1 MQFKYIHIK
10 NLFGL
15 YNYNIDFFHEDENK
29 LTILTAPNGYG
40 KTTVLT
46 ILDSLSPESLYYF
59 YLLKYET
66 IEIGL
71 SDGTCLLINQS
82 FAEKEEQ
89 DKDKTSDTK
98 QASVKEVRFSWL
110 NKDSS
115 VLCYF
120 LYNDSVIKKARRYV
134 GFHHGILFDGL
145 EQDNVQ
151 TDKNLLKNKR
161 FNEYIAHDIG
171 QDIFLMQ
178 LESLRTKFIHAN
190 RIYNEANE
198 KNDVLPIQKIRQKL
212 KNHLSWAYQNYLQQS
227 QRIDSQ
233 FIKRVISKE
242 KETISEEV
250 YNQLARKVIQKRDEL
265 FYFRLTDNIDIPTYD
280 KDDSFILYN
289 YIKGLGE
296 KYANYGNLVE
306 KLNLFNTLLQ
316 TKKFAKKNITF
327 SPQHGFQII
336 SANGD
341 MLDESLLS
349 SGEQNEIILL
359 FLLIFEV
366 SDNSVLLIDE
376 PENSLHVVWQQKF
389 LDDIQEIARIKNL
402 QVIVSTHSISIVSRG
417 QDNAIDLYYLQ
428 KQES

>member
-1 MQFKYIHIK
+1 MQFKYLHIK

-15 YNYNIDFFHEDENK
+15 YNYDIEFFHEEENK
-29 LTILTAPNGYG
+29 LTILTGPNGYG

-46 ILDSLSPESLYYF
+46 ILDSLSSESLYYF
-59 YLLKYET
+59 YLLKYEM
-66 IEIGL
+66 IEVGL
-71 SDGTCLLINQS
+71 SDGTCLHIEQS
-82 FAEKEEQ
+82 FADEKNSE
-89 DKDKTSDTK
+89 KDRVSDTK

-110 NKDSS
+110 NEDNS
-115 VLCYF
+115 LICYF
-120 LYNDSVIKKARRYV
+120 LYNSNVIRKAKRNVR
-134 GFHHGILFDGL
+134 FHHGILFETW
-145 EQDNVQ
+145 EQN
-151 TDKNLLKNKR
+151 TDDIDKELLKNKQ

-198 KNDVLPIQKIRQKL
+198 KNDILPIQRIRQKL
-212 KNHLSWAYQNYLQQS
+212 QKELSSAYQNYLQQS

-233 FIKRVISKE
+233 FISRVISKE
-242 KETISEEV
+242 KSSISEEV
-250 YNQLARKVIQKRDEL
+250 YKQLAQEVTRKRDEL
-265 FYFRLTDNIDIPTYD
+265 FYFRLTDNIGIPAYD

-296 KYANYGNLVE
+296 KYANYGNWAE
-306 KLNLFNTLLQ
+306 KLNLFNKLLQ
-316 TKKFAKKNITF
+316 TKKFAQKNITF

-341 MLDESLLS
+341 ILEENLLS
-349 SGEQNEIILL
+349 SGEQNEIVLL

-376 PENSLHVVWQQKF
+376 PENSLHVVWQQNF

-402 QVIVSTHSISIVSRG
+402 QVIISTHSISIVSRG
-417 QDNAIDLYYLQ
+417 QENTIDLYYLQ
-428 KQES
+428 KK

>member
-1 MQFKYIHIK
+1 MQFKYIHIR

-15 YNYNIDFFHEDENK
+15 YNYNIEFFHEDENK
-29 LTILTAPNGYG
+29 LTILTGPNGYG

-46 ILDSLSPESLYYF
+46 ILDCLSAKSLYYF
-59 YLLKYET
+59 YLLKYEM

-71 SDGTCLLINQS
+71 SDGTCLLIDQTFS
-82 FAEKEEQ
+82 DEKVEN
-89 DKDKTSDTK
+89 KDRVSDTK

-110 NKDSS
+110 NKDGTT
-115 VLCYF
+115 LCHF
-120 LYNDSVIKKARRYV
+120 LYNDDVIREARRNV
-134 GFHHGILFDGL
+134 GYHYGFILDGW
-145 EQDNVQ
+145 EEDENKIE
-151 TDKNLLKNKR
+151 DKNLLKNKR
-161 FNEYIAHDIG
+161 FNEYIAHKMG

-198 KNDVLPIQKIRQKL
+198 ENNVLPIQKIRQKL
-212 KNHLSWAYQNYLQQS
+212 QKELSLAYQNYLQQS

-233 FIKRVISKE
+233 FIKRVISKD
-242 KETISEEV
+242 KSVISEEA
-250 YNQLARKVIQKRDEL
+250 YNQLAQQVARKRDEL
-265 FYFRLTDNIDIPTYD
+265 FYFRLTDNIAIPAYD
-280 KDDSFILYN
+280 KEDSFILYN

-296 KYANYGNLVE
+296 KYANYGNWTE
-306 KLNLFNTLLQ
+306 KLNLFNKLLK
-316 TKKFAKKNITF
+316 TKRFAQKNITF

-341 MLDESLLS
+341 ILDESLLS

-376 PENSLHVVWQQKF
+376 PENSLHVVWQQNF
-389 LDDIQEIARIKNL
+389 LDDILEIARIKNL

-417 QDNAIDLYYLQ
+417 QENAIDLYYLQ
-428 KQES
+428 NK

>member
-1 MQFKYIHIK
+1 MQFKYIRIK

-15 YNYNIDFFHEDENK
+15 YNYNIEFFHKDEDK
-29 LTILTAPNGYG
+29 LTILTGPNGYG

-46 ILDSLSPESLYYF
+46 ILDNLSPESLYYF

-71 SDGTCLLINQS
+71 SDETYLLIDQCFS
-82 FAEKEEQ
+82 QKKDEE
-89 DKDKTSDTK
+89 KDKTSDTK

-110 NKDSS
+110 NKDN
-115 VLCYF
+115 VLLCYF
-120 LYNDSVIKKARRYV
+120 LYNDNVIRKAKRNA
-134 GFHHGILFDGL
+134 GFYHRFLIGSL
-145 EQDNVQ
+145 EESTNNTDNE
-151 TDKNLLKNKR
+151 LLKNKR

-198 KNDVLPIQKIRQKL
+198 ENDVLPIQRIRQTLQKE
-212 KNHLSWAYQNYLQQS
+212 LSLAYQNYLQQS

-242 KETISEEV
+242 KTTISEQE
-250 YNQLARKVIQKRDEL
+250 YNQLAEKVIQKRDEL
-265 FYFRLTDNIDIPTYD
+265 FYFRLTDNISIPPYD

-296 KYANYGNLVE
+296 KYANYGSWTE
-306 KLNLFNTLLQ
+306 KLNLFNKLLK
-316 TKKFAKKNITF
+316 TKRFAQKSITF

-341 MLDESLLS
+341 ILNESLLS

-359 FLLIFEV
+359 FRLIFEV

-376 PENSLHVVWQQKF
+376 PENSLHVVWRQKF
-389 LDDIQEIARIKNL
+389 LDDIQEIAKTKNL
-402 QVIVSTHSISIVSRG
+402 QVIVSTHSISIVARG

-428 KQES
+428 QK

>member
-1 MQFKYIHIK
+1 MQFKYIRIK

-15 YNYNIDFFHEDENK
+15 YNYKIDFFHNEEDK
-29 LTILTAPNGYG
+29 LTILTGPNGYG

-46 ILDSLSPESLYYF
+46 ILDNLSPESLYYF

-71 SDGTCLLINQS
+71 SDETYLLIDQS
-82 FAEKEEQ
+82 FSEKKDEE
-89 DKDKTSDTK
+89 KDKTSDTK

-110 NKDSS
+110 NKDN
-115 VLCYF
+115 VLLSYF
-120 LYNDSVIKKARRYV
+120 LYNDNVIRKAKRNA
-134 GFHHGILFDGL
+134 GFFHRFMIENL
-145 EQDNVQ
+145 EKNVNNTDNG
-151 TDKNLLKNKR
+151 LLKNKR

-198 KNDVLPIQKIRQKL
+198 ENDVLPIQKIRQTLQKE
-212 KNHLSWAYQNYLQQS
+212 LSMAYQNYLQQS

-242 KETISEEV
+242 KTTISEQE
-250 YNQLARKVIQKRDEL
+250 YNQLAEKVIQKRDEL
-265 FYFRLTDNIDIPTYD
+265 FYFRLTDNISIPPYD

-296 KYANYGNLVE
+296 KYANYGNWTE
-306 KLNLFNTLLQ
+306 KLNLFNKLLK
-316 TKKFAKKNITF
+316 TKRFAQKSISF

-341 MLDESLLS
+341 ILNESLLS

-359 FLLIFEV
+359 FRLIFEV

-389 LDDIQEIARIKNL
+389 LDDIQEIAKTKNL
-402 QVIVSTHSISIVSRG
+402 QVIVSTHSISIVARG
-417 QDNAIDLYYLQ
+417 QDYAIDLYYLQ
-428 KQES
+428 KK

>member
-15 YNYNIDFFHEDENK
+15 YNYDIEFFHENENK
-29 LTILTAPNGYG
+29 LTIITGPNGYG

-46 ILDSLSPESLYYF
+46 ILDSLSSESLYYF
-59 YLLKYET
+59 YLLKYEM

-71 SDGTCLLINQS
+71 SDDTRLLV
-82 FAEKEEQ
+82 EQ
-89 DKDKTSDTK
+89 FFTDEQKSEKDKASDTK

-110 NKDSS
+110 NEDNS

-120 LYNDSVIKKARRYV
+120 VYNSSVIRKAKRSI
-134 GFHHGILFDGL
+134 GFRHGFLVDSFEHNI
-145 EQDNVQ
+145 DN
-151 TDKNLLKNKR
+151 TDKELLKNKR
-161 FNEYIAHDIG
+161 FNEYIAHSIG
-171 QDIFLMQ
+171 QDVFLMQ
-178 LESLRTKFIHAN
+178 LESLQTKFIHAN

-198 KNDVLPIQKIRQKL
+198 KNDVLPIQKIRTKL
-212 KNHLSWAYQNYLQQS
+212 QQELSFAYQDYLLQS

-242 KETISEEV
+242 KSTISEEV
-250 YNQLARKVIQKRDEL
+250 YNRLAQEVIKKRDEL
-265 FYFRLTDNIDIPTYD
+265 FYFRLTDNIAIPAYD

-289 YIKGLGE
+289 YIKGLGD
-296 KYANYGNLVE
+296 KYANYGNWTE
-306 KLNLFNTLLQ
+306 KLKLFNKLLQ
-316 TKKFAKKNITF
+316 TKKFAQKNITF

-336 SANGD
+336 STNGD

-349 SGEQNEIILL
+349 SGEQNEIVLL

-366 SDNSVLLIDE
+366 SDNSVLMIDE
-376 PENSLHVVWQQKF
+376 PENSLHVVWQQSF

-417 QDNAIDLYYLQ
+417 QENAIDLYYLQ
-428 KQES
+428 KK

>member
-1 MQFKYIHIK
+1 MQFKYIRIK
-10 NLFGL
+10 SLFGL
-15 YNYNIDFFHEDENK
+15 YNYNIDFFHKEEDK
-29 LTILTAPNGYG
+29 LTILTGPNGYG

-46 ILDSLSPESLYYF
+46 ILDNLSPESLYYF

-71 SDGTCLLINQS
+71 NDETYLLIDQS
-82 FAEKEEQ
+82 FSEKKDEE
-89 DKDKTSDTK
+89 KDKTSDTK

-110 NKDSS
+110 DKDN
-115 VLCYF
+115 VLLSYF
-120 LYNDSVIKKARRYV
+120 LYNDNVIRKAKRNA
-134 GFHHGILFDGL
+134 GFYHRFMIESL
-145 EQDNVQ
+145 EKNVNNTDNG
-151 TDKNLLKNKR
+151 LLKNKR

-198 KNDVLPIQKIRQKL
+198 ENDVLPIQKIRQTLQKE
-212 KNHLSWAYQNYLQQS
+212 LSMAYQNYLQQS

-242 KETISEEV
+242 KTTISEQE
-250 YNQLARKVIQKRDEL
+250 YNQLAEKVIQKRDEL
-265 FYFRLTDNIDIPTYD
+265 FYFRLTDNISIPPYD

-296 KYANYGNLVE
+296 KYANYGNWTE
-306 KLNLFNTLLQ
+306 KLNLFNKLLK
-316 TKKFAKKNITF
+316 TKRFAQKSITF

-336 SANGD
+336 SVNGD
-341 MLDESLLS
+341 ILNESLLS

-359 FLLIFEV
+359 FRLIFEV

-389 LDDIQEIARIKNL
+389 LDDIQEIAKTKNL
-402 QVIVSTHSISIVSRG
+402 QVIVSTHSISIVARG

-428 KQES
+428 KK

>member
-1 MQFKYIHIK
+1 
-10 NLFGL
+10 
-15 YNYNIDFFHEDENK
+15 
-29 LTILTAPNGYG
+29 
-40 KTTVLT
+40 
-46 ILDSLSPESLYYF
+46 
-59 YLLKYET
+59 
-66 IEIGL
+66 
-71 SDGTCLLINQS
+71 
-82 FAEKEEQ
+82 
-89 DKDKTSDTK
+89 
-98 QASVKEVRFSWL
+98 
-110 NKDSS
+110 
-115 VLCYF
+115 
-120 LYNDSVIKKARRYV
+120 
-134 GFHHGILFDGL
+134 
-145 EQDNVQ
+145 
-151 TDKNLLKNKR
+151 
-161 FNEYIAHDIG
+161 
-171 QDIFLMQ
+171 MQ

-198 KNDVLPIQKIRQKL
+198 ENDVLPIQKIRQKL

-306 KLNLFNTLLQ
+306 KLNLFNALLQ

>member
-1 MQFKYIHIK
+1 MQFKYIRIK
-10 NLFGL
+10 SLFGL
-15 YNYNIDFFHEDENK
+15 YNYNIDFFHKEEDK
-29 LTILTAPNGYG
+29 LTILTGPNGYG

-46 ILDSLSPESLYYF
+46 ILDNLSPESLYYF

-71 SDGTCLLINQS
+71 SDETYMLIDQS
-82 FAEKEEQ
+82 FSEKKDEE
-89 DKDKTSDTK
+89 KDKTSDTK

-110 NKDSS
+110 DKDN
-115 VLCYF
+115 VLLSYF
-120 LYNDSVIKKARRYV
+120 LYNDNVIRKAKRNA
-134 GFHHGILFDGL
+134 GFYHRFMIESL
-145 EQDNVQ
+145 EKNVNNTDNG
-151 TDKNLLKNKR
+151 LLKNKR

-198 KNDVLPIQKIRQKL
+198 ENDVLPIQKIRQTLQKE
-212 KNHLSWAYQNYLQQS
+212 LSMAYQNYLQQS

-242 KETISEEV
+242 KTTISEQE
-250 YNQLARKVIQKRDEL
+250 YNQLAEKVIQKRDEL
-265 FYFRLTDNIDIPTYD
+265 FYFRLTDNISIPPYD

-296 KYANYGNLVE
+296 KYANYGNWTE
-306 KLNLFNTLLQ
+306 KLNLFNKLLK
-316 TKKFAKKNITF
+316 TKRFAQKSITF

-336 SANGD
+336 SVNGD
-341 MLDESLLS
+341 ILNESLLS

-359 FLLIFEV
+359 FRLIFEV

-389 LDDIQEIARIKNL
+389 LDDIQEIAKTKNL
-402 QVIVSTHSISIVSRG
+402 QVIVSTHSISIVARG

-428 KQES
+428 KK

>member
-82 FAEKEEQ
+82 FSEKEEQ

-120 LYNDSVIKKARRYV
+120 LYNDNVIKKARRNL
-134 GFHHGILFDGL
+134 GFRHGILFDSLG
-145 EQDNVQ
+145 QDNVQ
-151 TDKNLLKNKR
+151 TDKDLLKNKR
-161 FNEYIAHDIG
+161 FNEYIAHGIG

-190 RIYNEANE
+190 RIYNEANK
-198 KNDVLPIQKIRQKL
+198 KNDVLPIQKIRLKL
-212 KNHLSWAYQNYLQQS
+212 QNYLSWAYQNYLQQS

-250 YNQLARKVIQKRDEL
+250 YNQLAQKVILKRDEL
-265 FYFRLTDNIDIPTYD
+265 FYFRLTDNIAIPAYD

-306 KLNLFNTLLQ
+306 KLNLFNKLLQ
-316 TKKFAKKNITF
+316 TKKFAQKSITF

-389 LDDIQEIARIKNL
+389 LDDIQEIAKIKNL

-417 QDNAIDLYYLQ
+417 QDNTIDLYYLQ
-428 KQES
+428 KQ

>member
-15 YNYNIDFFHEDENK
+15 YNYDIEFFHENENK
-29 LTILTAPNGYG
+29 LTILTGPNGYG

-46 ILDSLSPESLYYF
+46 ILNSLSPESLYYF
-59 YLLKYET
+59 YLLKYEM

-71 SDGTCLLINQS
+71 SDGTCLLINQ
-82 FAEKEEQ
+82 FFMDEKNPE
-89 DKDKTSDTK
+89 KDKVSDTK
-98 QASVKEVRFSWL
+98 QASIKEVRFNWL
-110 NKDSS
+110 DEGNSII
-115 VLCYF
+115 CNF
-120 LYNDSVIKKARRYV
+120 LYNSNVIRKAKRNIRSR
-134 GFHHGILFDGL
+134 GILFETWELNTDS
-145 EQDNVQ
+145 
-151 TDKNLLKNKR
+151 TDKELLKNKR

-178 LESLRTKFIHAN
+178 LESLQTKFIHAN

-198 KNDVLPIQKIRQKL
+198 KNDVLPIQRIRQQL
-212 KNHLSWAYQNYLQQS
+212 QNRLSLAYQNYLQQS

-242 KETISEEV
+242 KSSISEET
-250 YNQLARKVIQKRDEL
+250 YNLLALEVTQKRDEL
-265 FYFRLTDNIDIPTYD
+265 FYFRLTDNIAIPAYD

-296 KYANYGNLVE
+296 KYNNYGNLTE
-306 KLNLFNTLLQ
+306 KLNLFNKLLQ
-316 TKKFAKKNITF
+316 TKRFAQKNITF

-336 SANGD
+336 STNGD

-349 SGEQNEIILL
+349 SGEQNEIVLL

-366 SDNSVLLIDE
+366 LDNSVLLIDE
-376 PENSLHVVWQQKF
+376 PENSLHVVWQQNF
-389 LDDIQEIARIKNL
+389 LDDILEIAKIKNL
-402 QVIVSTHSISIVSRG
+402 QVIISTHSISIVSRG
-417 QDNAIDLYYLQ
+417 QENAIDLYYLQ
-428 KQES
+428 KK